1 MSTFGQSKWNVALL
15 IREHCFLNKMFSD
28 YGLSMWSMV
37 EWRHG
42 SMGHDYYDKL
52 EFGRGIGMK
61 VFIVY
66 CHPSKDSFTNDVYKS
81 FERGLRDAGHEII
94 ISDLYEMNFKTDIS
108 EEEYL
113 RETYYIADGIKS
125 KDVLIEQEKIQNSD
139 AIVFIYPVFWTE
151 APAKLVGW
159 FDRIWT
165 TGFAY
170 KPDPTMKV
178 LEKALF
184 IVCAGKSMESLIETG
199 EKSAME
205 IVMLGDRIRN
215 RAKEKE
221 MVIFDSM
228 THWNEEARSENIAR
242 HLSKAYEMGI
252 KF

>member
-1 MSTFGQSKWNVALL
+1 
-15 IREHCFLNKMFSD
+15 
-28 YGLSMWSMV
+28 
-37 EWRHG
+37 
-42 SMGHDYYDKL
+42 
-52 EFGRGIGMK
+52 MK

-81 FERGLRDAGHEII
+81 FERGLRDAGHEIF
-94 ISDLYEMNFKTDIS
+94 ISDLYEMDFKTDIS

-113 RETYYIADGIKS
+113 RETYYRVDGIKS

-184 IVCAGKSMESLIETG
+184 IVCAGKTMKSLIETG

-205 IVMLGDRIRN
+205 TVMLGDRIRN